1 MYWNNGKIREKV
13 FGNVNTVEHRY
24 VLQDTAQGKCNSREN
39 ASSGKTE
46 DTSIKY
52 KSV

>member
-1 MYWNNGKIREKV
+1 MYWNNGKIREKA

-24 VLQDTAQGKCNSREN
+24 VLQDTAQGKCYSREN
-39 ASSGKTE
+39 ATSEKTE
-46 DTSIKY
+46 KKTIKY